1 MTGRPII
8 RVGDKTTHGGTV
20 MEGFSSYSIDG
31 RAAAGLGHKVDCPKC
46 NGAFPI
52 IEGAPSFAVGDSL
65 VALEGMKTACGAAL
79 IASQGFARVDPG
91 PGGIVRDVVGYGIG
105 LSKGVSAGATGRFQH
120 YAQSLRPAIC
130 NHTDTAVP
138 LAEYM
143 VREMKTNPFSI
154 EGRAILAAN
163 SEDPQARRAQW
174 QQWPW
179 YLRLGA
185 PPDFEAAAAGRKAA
199 AYGLW
204 TERVAPGRP
213 WDHKPVLRERFLGEI
228 HPLWHKYKD
237 HDYFYDIWSNIHY
250 GYVGA
255 AVGFIPDELING
267 AGFAQALH
275 DTLGA
280 LAERRTPSMQNHPEN
295 GAWPASAD
303 DRPDHIS
310 IQLGCDLY
318 AAFKPPALT
327 PDILLEAIEA
337 VPLPWGNGQGQ
348 AKISHQ
354 CYR

>member
-20 MEGFSSYSIDG
+20 MEGYSSYSIDG
-31 RAAAGLGHKVDCPKC
+31 RAAAGLGHNVDCPKC

-91 PGGIVRDVVGYGIG
+91 PGGIFRDVGYGIG
-105 LSKGVSAGATGRFQH
+105 LSKGVSAGATGRFQQ

-213 WDHKPVLRERFLGEI
+213 WDHKPVLRKRFLGEI
-228 HPLWHKYKD
+228 HPRWHKYKD

-250 GYVGA
+250 GYVGV
-255 AVGFIPDELING
+255 AVGFSAAELING
-267 AGFAQALH
+267 AGIAQAL
-275 DTLGA
+275 DDI
-280 LAERRTPSMQNHPEN
+280 RRGDPQQHHPEN
-295 GAWPASAD
+295 GSWPASAD
-303 DRPDHIS
+303 DVPDHIS
-310 IQLGCDLY
+310 IKLGTDLY
-318 AAFKPPALT
+318 EQVKPHAMT
-327 PDILLEAIEA
+327 VGILLERVAA
-337 VPLPWGNGQGQ
+337 VPVPWGKGKDW
-348 AKISHQ
+348 AKKLHD
-354 CYR
+354 CRGPR